1 MIATIET
8 LFSEAMTLPD
18 DSRLRLAERL
28 FSTIKEEPALEAE
41 QLQEVARRV
50 QDVRSGQVETL
61 PGEEVFREIEQSLAA
76 RRYA

>member
-61 PGEEVFREIEQSLAA
+61 PGEEVFREIERSLAA
-76 RRYA
+76 RRSA